1 METPSD
7 CCGRGKGL
15 QVGGLKNEANQGG
28 GDRVGSEGNINK
40 VTKRAAIVRRS
51 ASVQSMGEG
60 VGSAMDG

>member
-7 CCGRGKGL
+7 CSGSGKGL
-15 QVGGLKNEANQGG
+15 QVGGLKKEANQGG
-28 GDRVGSEGNINK
+28 GDRVGSKGNIK
-40 VTKRAAIVRRS
+40 VTKRAAIARRS